1 MYFRESPLKLDKNS
15 NSIKLNSWAYKTKLT
30 ESIDLFARDH
40 FSDIKHRREITLAL
54 DICKD
59 TNSEQKIGAKA
70 LRLSL
75 ENKNKNLCKFNNQV
89 LKGFA
94 ITWHKQTVV
103 HYINLYKL
111 GMYSFSVMC

>member
-1 MYFRESPLKLDKNS
+1 MHFRDSPLKLDKNS
-15 NSIKLNSWAYKTKLT
+15 NSIKLNSWAYKTKVI

-40 FSDIKHRREITLAL
+40 FSDIKRRKEITLAL

-70 LRLSL
+70 LRRSL
-75 ENKNKNLCKFNNQV
+75 ENKNINLCKFNNQV

-94 ITWHKQTVV
+94 ITWHKQIVV
-103 HYINLYKL
+103 HYVNLYKL
-111 GMYSFSVMC
+111 GMYFLLIMH